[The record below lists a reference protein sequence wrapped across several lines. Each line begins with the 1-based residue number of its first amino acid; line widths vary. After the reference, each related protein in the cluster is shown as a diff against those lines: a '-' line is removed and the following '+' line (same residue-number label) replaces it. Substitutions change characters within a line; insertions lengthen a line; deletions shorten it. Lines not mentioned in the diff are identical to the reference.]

1 MIGENR
7 LQAGVGLALHP
18 TPKVLPPVRGSQ
30 RVTYFPFTAPG
41 ANATNRYLQW
51 TMWGAQP

>member
-30 RVTYFPFTAPG
+30 RATYFPFTAPG